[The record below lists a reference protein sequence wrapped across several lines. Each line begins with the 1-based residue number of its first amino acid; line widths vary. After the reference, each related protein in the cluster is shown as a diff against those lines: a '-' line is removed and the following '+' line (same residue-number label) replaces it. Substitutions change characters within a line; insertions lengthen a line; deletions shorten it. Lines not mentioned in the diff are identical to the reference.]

1 MAEEVRL
8 IFKVDKD
15 GAVSVE
21 QLGAKMKKF
30 DAATRAS
37 TGSLGELSKS
47 LKASFAV
54 TGINQAIGLFRELT
68 GVVTGFYQE
77 ARQGERDLQAST
89 VFDQLNKNADLLRT
103 RLQAA
108 SSFEVDTTSLER
120 MANQWR
126 IAGNDIEHLI
136 RVLPTARK
144 LAAGTGEDFLE
155 LANKIAEG
163 YIKKSPEAFER
174 FIGKIDVEA
183 RAKALGLNEME
194 KATLRVEEAMRLL
207 QARADQLDLPEAR
220 LAQFSASL
228 ENIRSNAQKALADSG
243 SFLERQIER
252 AGSTTED
259 IISQRAELRARK
271 AAEGFDVLRASVEF
285 FQQAIEGANRT
296 TEYWGN
302 TLRNVEKAQGV
313 FLQFFEG
320 ADVQGGIDKY
330 VKAQDAAAKQLVSQ
344 TEEYIRLAIKRAEIE
359 AIATREQT
367 ELDRA
372 RLDSIKRQMVALQDV
387 ADVANRTNIQVVTN
401 WVNRWSEAIAN
412 VRQMTGQD
420 FSNLVASVSKPKPIP
435 PRGGGGRRGPA
446 PTLETDPQSLLLR
459 AQEIQASLLTGQ
471 EAIARTV
478 DLAIQRAEMDAN
490 SALSEL
496 AARVAAI
503 QSARGTVDPAQVQAQ
518 EAAIL
523 SLAEAQIKAARA
535 RADADRKAIQAARE
549 AAALRAV
556 DDAAAIHQG
565 EILALQGLQEEYL
578 LATGQATEF
587 DIARV
592 RLQDTDLAGP
602 FEAEARAISE
612 ATIAARE
619 HDAALAALGDG
630 FSGIGGPLSSVNSA
644 MADLVASTSKGSTEI
659 GLASA
664 KMSVAVGQS
673 VSGMLDSLALQYAA
687 QAAGYLGAGIIAV
700 TTGNPQAAGYFAGAA
715 QYGVAAAIA
724 GFSGSTGGGG
734 GKSAAVRSLG
744 TSTPTVQDGGGAT
757 YNVYMGNNN
766 VYADDGPRLGEK
778 LIGSI
783 NQAKHSGK
791 KFVPQVF

>member
-228 ENIRSNAQKALADSG
+228 ENIRSNAQKALAESG

-271 AAEGFDVLRASVEF
+271 AAEGFAVLRASVEF
-285 FQQAIEGANRT
+285 FQQAIEGANR
-296 TEYWGN
+296 ESESWGGAIS
-302 TLRNVEKAQGV
+302 RAIQDA
-313 FLQFFEG
+313 EG
-320 ADVQGGIDKY
+320 RALTAIESVQGAVNSQIAAER
-330 VKAQDAAAKQLVSQ
+330 KAA
-344 TEEYIRLAIKRAEIE
+344 TEQVARIEQYIKLAEQKATIE
-359 AIATREQT
+359 GKATMEQT
-367 ELDRA
+367 DLE
-372 RLDSIKRQMVALQDV
+372 RLKLGVINAQITALQDV